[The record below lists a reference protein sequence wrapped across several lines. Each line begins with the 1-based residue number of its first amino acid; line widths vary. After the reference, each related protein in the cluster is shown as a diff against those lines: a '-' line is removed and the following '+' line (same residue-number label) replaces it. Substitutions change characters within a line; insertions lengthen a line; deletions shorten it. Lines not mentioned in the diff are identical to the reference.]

1 MLAIFKRIFKVRV
14 ISRIALL
21 LIIVIIYNHD
31 NGLRIHTFEYKLDN
45 GSKYEVKVYRKQSN
59 ELINEYKEHYCRTDN
74 DDSNISSRSCLRSN
88 SGWLTRV
95 LHNISESIN
104 ESAESVKERYQQ
116 QLVSNAINNCSGTFK
131 TIGFDIKRNGK
142 SVLIPRKLL
151 YSIAEHFSKFEYKNS
166 DRLLR
171 CNCEDFRHHLYDEL
185 KESDFYTI
193 NIGVN
198 NTDYGE
204 MLTILPYTFLIK
216 NGIIHKVWGGNG
228 QFDND
233 KQWLTSR

>member
-1 MLAIFKRIFKVRV
+1 MLAILKRIFKIRV

-21 LIIVIIYNHD
+21 IIIVIIYNYD

-45 GSKYEVKVYRKQSN
+45 GSRYEVKVYRKQSN

-74 DDSNISSRSCLRSN
+74 DDSNSSSRSCLRSN

-142 SVLIPRKLL
+142 SVIFPRELL
-151 YSIAEHFSKFEYKNS
+151 YGIAEHFNIFNEKTDWSLPCLCGDDK
-166 DRLLR
+166 
-171 CNCEDFRHHLYDEL
+171 HHLFDEL
-185 KESDFYTI
+185 QESDFQVF

-216 NGIIHKVWGGNG
+216 NGLILRIWGGNG